1 MAASGRRRALAQY
14 KYLGAT
20 GGGSLLSDPPAG
32 EDLLPAML
40 YPPPHPSGHADF
52 GWGVRKTAA
61 IVIPSL
67 SGDWRLRAD
76 SGLCISINIILS
88 PGRESF
94 FSDPPARK
102 DLLPVTCHPPP
113 PDSEAAWGRG
123 VAIFRAKRGL
133 YLVINICPVFTGA
146 HSSLNRRP
154 EWIFTF
160 TGQVYLCF
168 PFISLFVYFPVYLSP
183 LPCCG
188 KTGKGEWD

>member
-1 MAASGRRRALAQY
+1 
-14 KYLGAT
+14 
-20 GGGSLLSDPPAG
+20 
-32 EDLLPAML
+32 ML
-40 YPPPHPSGHADF
+40 HPPPLPSGHADF
-52 GWGVRKTAA
+52 GWGVRRYCRHCCPFFERELAA
-61 IVIPSL
+61 
-67 SGDWRLRAD
+67 SGRQRA
-76 SGLCISINIILS
+76 LYQYKYFMP

-102 DLLPVTCHPPP
+102 DLVTCHPPP

-123 VAIFRAKRGL
+123 AAMFRANCGL
-133 YLVINICPVFTGA
+133 YLVINIYPVFTGA

-168 PFISLFVYFPVYLSP
+168 PFITLFVYFPVYLSP

-188 KTGKGEWD
+188 